1 MTLARAL
8 GLLAA
13 AYLGSILST
22 VAAALWS
29 GPVPDLGFLVALYAG
44 LHCRLAGGPAAML
57 RDARPEAMAGLG
69 AALGYLLDVV
79 GGTPRGLLAL
89 ACALWLLGLRA
100 VANRLMVRGLRAVMG
115 VAALTMLLFRFTMW
129 LLNAAFAAELEWSG
143 LGSALGEAISTG
155 LFAPLAFAALRRMDS
170 WLWRDPRMQRGGLAY
185 ESADAKR

>member
-13 AYLGSILST
+13 AYLGSIFST
-22 VAAALWS
+22 VIAALWS

-44 LHCRLAGGPAAML
+44 LHCRLAGGPVAMQ

-69 AALGYLLDVV
+69 ATLGYLLDVV
-79 GGTPRGLLAL
+79 GGTPRGLQAL

-100 VANRLMVRGLRAVMG
+100 VANRLMVRGMRAVMG
-115 VAALTMLLFRFTMW
+115 VAALTLLLFRLTLWMLHVAFT
-129 LLNAAFAAELEWSG
+129 AELEWNG
-143 LGSALGEAISTG
+143 LGSAVGEAISTG